1 MGTAVIS
8 SQRPAGELVKGFP
21 TEFAALGGS
30 NVNGLL
36 SHDLIRLKQGGEGPR
51 LSLFL
56 PLSPGS
62 PRATKTRIRA
72 KNALASAE
80 HALRSEG
87 LPNAQVNN
95 LVGLARQALE
105 DARPLGDQHL
115 GVAVFADADNARA
128 YQVPLRLPELAVVG
142 DRFFITPLLPSLSMQ
157 GEFFLLTLTQNS
169 IQLFRG
175 TSLSL
180 EPVDVEGLELAAWTT
195 MPPPRAP
202 QVHAFVAD
210 RGGHRSHAIF
220 HGVDRE
226 TDERKTRALQH
237 FRGTDRALRE
247 VLEVDRAPLVLAGA
261 RQLQVLYRAVNTYP
275 RLLLAGIDGNP
286 EQMNPEQLHRQA
298 WVRAEP
304 ELQRGRSAAIKRY
317 LDLRGTGL
325 TVDNAEEAHRAAVEG
340 QVDTLLI
347 RESACS
353 WNSTGNDPA
362 LIRLGCPPAVEEQLD
377 FAVVDTLCRAGAVF
391 VVPDADMPE
400 QSSAAA
406 ILRY

>member
-1 MGTAVIS
+1 
-8 SQRPAGELVKGFP
+8 
-21 TEFAALGGS
+21 
-30 NVNGLL
+30 
-36 SHDLIRLKQGGEGPR
+36 

-80 HALRSEG
+80 HALRSGG
-87 LPNAQVNN
+87 LPNAKVND
-95 LVGLARQALE
+95 LVGSARQALE

-175 TSLSL
+175 TSSAL
-180 EPVDVEGLELAAWTT
+180 EPIDVDGLELAAWTT
-195 MPPPRAP
+195 LPPPRGP

-210 RGGHRSHAIF
+210 RGGHRSHAVF

-247 VLEVDRAPLVLAGA
+247 VLAVDRAPLVLAGA
-261 RQLQVLYRAVNTYP
+261 RHLQVLYRAVNTYP

-286 EQMNPEQLHRQA
+286 KQMNPEQLHRQA

-304 ELQRGRSAAIKRY
+304 ELQRGRSAAIKCWMQRPRA
-317 LDLRGTGL
+317 LL
-325 TVDNAEEAHRAAVEG
+325 TASRADPRRRPPSEG
-340 QVDTLLI
+340 VGADATPG
-347 RESACS
+347 RPEVS
-353 WNSTGNDPA
+353 
-362 LIRLGCPPAVEEQLD
+362 CPTHMLV
-377 FAVVDTLCRAGAVF
+377 
-391 VVPDADMPE
+391 
-400 QSSAAA
+400 
-406 ILRY
+406 